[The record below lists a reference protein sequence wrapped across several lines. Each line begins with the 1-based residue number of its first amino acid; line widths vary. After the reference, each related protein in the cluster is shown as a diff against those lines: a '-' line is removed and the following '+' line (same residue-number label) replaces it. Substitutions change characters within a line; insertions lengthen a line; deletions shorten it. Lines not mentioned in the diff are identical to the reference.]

1 MAHRHVYEAIDR
13 TLRDVRNDE
22 RPYGGLTT
30 VFSGDWRQI
39 LPVIRKGSR
48 ADVVDACFK
57 SSPLWQ
63 HVTVMKLTRNMR
75 VAQSSQ
81 EGLEEDIDFA
91 EHLLEIGEGRVPVDK
106 SLGQFKVQLKD
117 CFVEQ
122 SHKLEELAKFVFPDL
137 LENYCDPLWLSCRA
151 ILCPTNEGVDSVN
164 AHMMCKLPGASRE
177 YRSSDKI
184 VDSEERH
191 QYPEEFLN
199 TLNPSGMAPH
209 RILLKDRAPIML
221 LRNMDPIQGHC
232 NGTRYVVNQ
241 LHDHIID
248 ATVATGVHVGK
259 RLLIPRIPLVPSEN
273 LFPFHMQ
280 RRQFPVRIA
289 FAMTSNKAQ
298 GQTLSR
304 LGIYLEKD
312 FFSHGQL
319 YVAMSRVGN
328 PNDLKILTLCGY
340 FNQPGVYADNVVY
353 REVL

>member
-81 EGLEEDIDFA
+81 EGFEEDIDFA

-122 SHKLEELAKFVFPDL
+122 SHKLEELSQIRF
-137 LENYCDPLWLSCRA
+137 
-151 ILCPTNEGVDSVN
+151 
-164 AHMMCKLPGASRE
+164 SR
-177 YRSSDKI
+177 
-184 VDSEERH
+184 
-191 QYPEEFLN
+191 P
-199 TLNPSGMAPH
+199 P
-209 RILLKDRAPIML
+209 
-221 LRNMDPIQGHC
+221 
-232 NGTRYVVNQ
+232 
-241 LHDHIID
+241 
-248 ATVATGVHVGK
+248 
-259 RLLIPRIPLVPSEN
+259 
-273 LFPFHMQ
+273 
-280 RRQFPVRIA
+280 
-289 FAMTSNKAQ
+289 
-298 GQTLSR
+298 
-304 LGIYLEKD
+304 
-312 FFSHGQL
+312 
-319 YVAMSRVGN
+319 
-328 PNDLKILTLCGY
+328 
-340 FNQPGVYADNVVY
+340 
-353 REVL
+353 